1 MRPAAGTRFQ
11 EPGAAA
17 TDVAGALLSIAGL
30 GLVLRSLIEAPVR
43 GWSSGL
49 VLGAGL
55 DGLAVL
61 AGFAAWDRTW
71 QLSTVTVS
79 STDTITV
86 AGMILLG
93 VGPGLVIPCATAS
106 VTSSLPREHT
116 GVGSATK
123 RGAAADRGSTGG
135 GSHRQPDGHPPPG
148 PHHRHAAPYHLPPA
162 APATIVGSVGG
173 ALGIAAHADG
183 ALGAALAHLA
193 RTASGQGARR
203 PP

>member
-1 MRPAAGTRFQ
+1 M
-11 EPGAAA
+11 
-17 TDVAGALLSIAGL
+17 AGALPSIAGL

-49 VLGAGL
+49 ALGAGL
-55 DGLAVL
+55 GGLAVL

-71 QLSTVTVS
+71 QLSAVTVS

-86 AGMILLG
+86 ADVILLG

-106 VTSSLPREHT
+106 VMSSLPREHT
-116 GVGSATK
+116 GVGSATN
-123 RGAAADRGSTGG
+123 GALLQIGGALGVAVIGSLTATRYQD
-135 GSHRQPDGHPPPG
+135 HIT
-148 PHHRHAAPYHLPPA
+148 ATLAPYHLPPA
-162 APATIVGSVGG
+162 ALATIVGCVGG

-203 PP
+203 PREHLQLAFGQIGEQQEP